1 MRKLFEPDYGKAS
14 GLRGASIGHRSASTM
29 LIATLAITLSFATP
43 TAAYAS
49 VQHPHLYSISRVSIH
64 DARKRAANRETV
76 GAPSVGAPSVGAP
89 SVVVAVRRSR
99 GEIALTFAIA
109 QLGKPYR
116 YGASGPNAYDCS
128 GLAQRAW
135 RSAGV
140 AIPRTTQAQA
150 RFGAQVPLSRIQL
163 GDLVIFYASAS
174 HVGIYAGDG
183 RVIVAPHAGTVV
195 SYAAM
200 RWMPIHTIRRP
211 G

>member
-1 MRKLFEPDYGKAS
+1 MRKLFRPDCGKAS
-14 GLRGASIGHRSASTM
+14 GLRRKTSGHRSAS
-29 LIATLAITLSFATP
+29 ATLAVLLAATASVATSTAAHATTRDPHRHPVSRESVRHPRERAAYRGTGTTPP
-43 TAAYAS
+43 TAG
-49 VQHPHLYSISRVSIH
+49 VQG
-64 DARKRAANRETV
+64 T
-76 GAPSVGAPSVGAP
+76 
-89 SVVVAVRRSR
+89 R
-99 GEIALTFAIA
+99 GEIALLFAIA

-135 RSAGV
+135 RTAGV

-150 RFGAQVPLSRIQL
+150 RFGAPVPLSRIQL
-163 GDLVIFYASAS
+163 GDLVIFYADAS
-174 HVGIYAGDG
+174 HVGIYAGQG
-183 RVIVAPHAGTVV
+183 RVIVAPHAGKVV

>member
-1 MRKLFEPDYGKAS
+1 MRKPFEPDYGKAS
-14 GLRGASIGHRSASTM
+14 GLRGASIGHGSAGTM
-29 LIATLAITLSFATP
+29 LVATLAIAVSFTTP
-43 TAAYAS
+43 PAANAS
-49 VQHPHLYSISRVSIH
+49 VQHPHLHSVSRVSIH
-64 DARKRAANRETV
+64 DARKHAANRETD
-76 GAPSVGAPSVGAP
+76 AAP
-89 SVVVAVRRSR
+89 SVVAVRKSL
-99 GEIALTFAIA
+99 GEIALAFAIA

-183 RVIVAPHAGTVV
+183 RVIVAPHAGKVV